1 MKSKLETPIAIEGLK
16 LIVPL
21 AFLTLVFFVC
31 GWRIAG
37 GLALVLTMFMLF
49 FFRNPRRPVS
59 RGDHLVVSPAD
70 GKVVAVKDVRE
81 DMYLHQDVKRIS
93 IFLSVFNVHV
103 NCAPINGTVESVRY
117 NPGRFHVAA
126 VEKASLENEQTAMVI
141 AEGQTKILVKQIAGI
156 LARRIIC
163 YANPGDI
170 VEKGDRYGLICFG
183 SRVDIFLPENS
194 EIRVKAGDR
203 VKGAKDI
210 IAVLRQEET
219 TTETMKIR

>member
-37 GLALVLTMFMLF
+37 GLALVVTMFMLF
-49 FFRNPRRPVS
+49 FFRNPRRPVP

>member
-1 MKSKLETPIAIEGLK
+1 MK

-37 GLALVLTMFMLF
+37 GLAFVVTMFMLF
-49 FFRNPRRPVS
+49 FFRNPRRTAP

-183 SRVDIFLPENS
+183 SRVDIFLPENA

-203 VKGAKDI
+203 VKGVKDI
-210 IAVLRQEET
+210 IAVLR
-219 TTETMKIR
+219 

>member
-1 MKSKLETPIAIEGLK
+1 MKSELETPIAIEGLK

-37 GLALVLTMFMLF
+37 GLALVVTMFMLF
-49 FFRNPRRPVS
+49 FFRNPRRPVP